1 MRRTKASLTVCVTLF
16 LAERESVGKQRRFA
30 LKLLGRGVPVRPLV
44 QRQCTRSSSNGC
56 TECTQHKARRTGE
69 HILTSATNGG
79 GKGHLPLADGKP
91 KSVGVR
97 DSNIGVALLL
107 AFYASEVRS
116 IFTSRSF
123 SLLCFTFLVAWRE
136 NNLMM
141 LQNSDKF
148 LGVFEPLG

>member
-107 AFYASEVRS
+107 AFYASEVRN

-123 SLLCFTFLVAWRE
+123 SLLCFTFMVAWRE

>member
-136 NNLMM
+136 NNLLM

>member
-123 SLLCFTFLVAWRE
+123 SLLCFTFMAGK
-136 NNLMM
+136 
-141 LQNSDKF
+141 QSYDATK
-148 LGVFEPLG
+148 

>member
-1 MRRTKASLTVCVTLF
+1 MRGV
-16 LAERESVGKQRRFA
+16 SVGKQRRFA

>member
-123 SLLCFTFLVAWRE
+123 SLLCFTFMVAWRE

>member
-107 AFYASEVRS
+107 AFYASEVRN

-123 SLLCFTFLVAWRE
+123 SLF
-136 NNLMM
+136 
-141 LQNSDKF
+141 
-148 LGVFEPLG
+148 

>member
-16 LAERESVGKQRRFA
+16 LAEQESVGKQRRFA

-136 NNLMM
+136 NNLLM

>member
-123 SLLCFTFLVAWRE
+123 SLLCFTFMVAWRE
-136 NNLMM
+136 NNLLM

>member
-107 AFYASEVRS
+107 AFYACV
-116 IFTSRSF
+116 
-123 SLLCFTFLVAWRE
+123 
-136 NNLMM
+136 
-141 LQNSDKF
+141 
-148 LGVFEPLG
+148 

>member
-123 SLLCFTFLVAWRE
+123 SLFCFTFLVAWRE
-136 NNLMM
+136 NNLLM